1 MELTTDIYL
10 RGTAWNKAIENLS
23 VIFKTSPHYML
34 YILSLSIGIMFDQRI
49 E

>member
-10 RGTAWNKAIENLS
+10 RGTAWNKAIENLDN
-23 VIFKTSPHYML
+23 YEL
-34 YILSLSIGIMFDQRI
+34 QDG